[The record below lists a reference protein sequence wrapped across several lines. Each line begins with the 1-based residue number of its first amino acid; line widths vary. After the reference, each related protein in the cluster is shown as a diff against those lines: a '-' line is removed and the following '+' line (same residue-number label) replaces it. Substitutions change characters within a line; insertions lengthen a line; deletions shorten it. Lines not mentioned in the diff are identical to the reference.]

1 MLRRWGLRRGDRR
14 EEPPDDRGPAV
25 PHSLPEEE
33 AALETVAALLR
44 TLGQRSLPLTIP
56 ELAEFRQQCEAWAS
70 HLLLRTPPPGADER
84 AGVSRREWGRVRRF
98 VAASREHEYEAVERA
113 LTDLREALWRMIE
126 MLSRTFTE
134 EAGYDTALQDHLERL
149 KRAVNRRSPE
159 EIKREVLG
167 AVHSLSHVAE
177 QRRRQ
182 QQQRLERLS
191 ATVSLLANDLRAA
204 RQEASLDALT
214 RLHNRSAL
222 EDYLTT
228 LIQLQRTFPRPASL
242 LLIDLD
248 HFKSINDT
256 YGHPAGDETLRAY
269 ADRLVLSFPRRSD
282 FLARYG
288 GDEFVAVLPDTPLAD
303 GVRLA
308 ERHAADIRA
317 LDHRVRDQQVALSIS
332 IGVAELLPGESARQW
347 LERADRALYA
357 AKQAGRNRAI
367 AADGAPSPHT

>member
-56 ELAEFRQQCEAWAS
+56 ELAEFRQQCEAWSS

-167 AVHSLSHVAE
+167 AVHSLSQVAE
-177 QRRRQ
+177 QRRQQ

-357 AKQAGRNRAI
+357 AKQAGRNRVI

>member
-1 MLRRWGLRRGDRR
+1 
-14 EEPPDDRGPAV
+14 
-25 PHSLPEEE
+25 
-33 AALETVAALLR
+33 
-44 TLGQRSLPLTIP
+44 
-56 ELAEFRQQCEAWAS
+56 
-70 HLLLRTPPPGADER
+70 
-84 AGVSRREWGRVRRF
+84 VRRF
-98 VAASREHEYEAVERA
+98 VAVSREHEYEAVERA

-134 EAGYDTALQDHLERL
+134 EAGHDTALQDHLERL

-167 AVHSLSHVAE
+167 AVHSLSQVAE

-214 RLHNRSAL
+214 RLHNRAAL

-228 LIQLQRTFPRPASL
+228 LVQLQRTFPRPATL

-288 GDEFVAVLPDTPLAD
+288 GDEFVAVLPDTPLTD

-308 ERHAADIRA
+308 ERHAADIRT
-317 LDHRVRDQQVALSIS
+317 LDHRVCDQQVALSIS

-347 LERADRALYA
+347 VERADRALYA
-357 AKQAGRNRAI
+357 AKQAGRNRVI
-367 AADGAPSPHT
+367 AADGAPSHHA